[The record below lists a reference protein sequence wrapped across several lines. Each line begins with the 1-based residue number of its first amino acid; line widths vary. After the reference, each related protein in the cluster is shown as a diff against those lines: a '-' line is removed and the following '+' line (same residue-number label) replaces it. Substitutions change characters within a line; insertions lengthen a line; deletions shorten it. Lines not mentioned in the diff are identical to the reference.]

1 MKLRNL
7 NHVWV
12 NVERILWAL
21 HPLWPI
27 RTGAENLGR
36 MEGIHGLSIRTNNE
50 VSAEEI
56 DLVTSSDDIRK

>member
-1 MKLRNL
+1 
-7 NHVWV
+7 
-12 NVERILWAL
+12 
-21 HPLWPI
+21 
-27 RTGAENLGR
+27 LGR